1 MTYIPTEASD
11 FLGLGADLQWG
22 SMINASRAYIS
33 SAPWMVFSPGFMIA
47 VTALCFNILGD
58 TLRDK
63 YGLRIKG

>member
-1 MTYIPTEASD
+1 M
-11 FLGLGADLQWG
+11 GLDDQCEQGLYF
-22 SMINASRAYIS
+22 IRALDGLFT
-33 SAPWMVFSPGFMIA
+33 WFMIA